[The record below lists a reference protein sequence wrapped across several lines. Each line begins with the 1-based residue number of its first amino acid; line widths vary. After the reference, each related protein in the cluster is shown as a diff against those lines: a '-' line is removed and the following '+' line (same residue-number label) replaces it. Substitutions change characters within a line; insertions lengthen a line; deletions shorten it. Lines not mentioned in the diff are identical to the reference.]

1 MIEIIL
7 TICFLGLAYYLF
19 CRPLT
24 EEEKKIDI
32 KKEYEDNGN

>member
-7 TICFLGLAYYLF
+7 TIVLLGLGYFLF

-24 EEEKKIDI
+24 EEEKKINI
-32 KKEYEDNGN
+32 KKEYEDNGD